1 MCRNCNSCS
10 SFAPRS
16 KKPPFNAFDYIVGN
30 KAGMCLETV
39 EGTPLAEVVENCEM
53 WVNRK
58 EK

>member
-16 KKPPFNAFDYIVGN
+16 KKLPLNAFDYIVGN
-30 KAGMCLETV
+30 KVGICLEIE
-39 EGTPLAEVVENCEM
+39 EGTPLAEVVENCEI
-53 WVNRK
+53 WVTRR